1 MADFAYWSECITQI
15 VSMIELC
22 IEGYC
27 LYRFVKPFLRTE
39 KAALATGGLYFLSM
53 SARDVMPLYV
63 DAFIAYAMGS
73 LAAFLVMY
81 GLERRNGTQK
91 AFLAITYFSL
101 RWFTATIAELLYD
114 RLYHLV
120 EKTRWY
126 QGNSS
131 TSMQLMV
138 YVGVCAFYLV
148 MVYVITAAA
157 VCCITRSYICKYEQM
172 TKRELLMLASPPFLG
187 AVGYKVIRYY
197 RRFYILENGKP
208 AGVYDMLLLFYCGLA
223 IVVVVI
229 LIMLYQNIKAA
240 QEEKTANQLLSAQI
254 DNLKRHIGQVENLYQ
269 GIRSMKHDMTN
280 HILTLERLYAGN
292 EIKEA
297 KDYGKELKV
306 ALSQVTGEMKTGNPV
321 TDVILQELKSEAE
334 KRNIYFRS
342 DFYFPTGTDINVL
355 DVSVILNNALQ
366 NAMESITYF
375 TSKKAGKTEEPH
387 ISVLSYHRNNA
398 YMIEISNS
406 FIGELQWDEER
417 GLPVTSKEKTDGH
430 GYGLANIRMVARK
443 YSGDIAIDVK
453 DDEFRLS
460 IMLMME

>member
-1 MADFAYWSECITQI
+1 MAA
-15 VSMIELC
+15 
-22 IEGYC
+22 
-27 LYRFVKPFLRTE
+27 
-39 KAALATGGLYFLSM
+39 GGLYFLTM
-53 SARDVMPLYV
+53 SAIDVLQLNV
-63 DAFIAYAMGS
+63 DSFIAYALGS
-73 LAAFLVMY
+73 LTAFLVMY

-114 RLYHLV
+114 KLYSLV
-120 EKTRWY
+120 ENTAWY
-126 QGNSS
+126 QGNPSM
-131 TSMQLMV
+131 SMQLMV
-138 YVGVCAFYLV
+138 YAGVCAFYLV
-148 MVYVITAAA
+148 MVFVITTGT

-172 TKRELLMLASPPFLG
+172 TKREMLMLVSPPFLG
-187 AVGYKVIRYY
+187 VVGYKVIRYY
-197 RRFYILENGKP
+197 RRFYILENGLP
-208 AGVYDMLLLFYCGLA
+208 PVVYDMLLLFYCGLA
-223 IVVVVI
+223 IMVVVI

-240 QEEKTANQLLSAQI
+240 QEEKTANQLLSTQI

-292 EIKEA
+292 NVEEA
-297 KDYGKELKV
+297 LDYGKELKS
-306 ALSQVTGEMKTGNPV
+306 ALSPIEGEIKTGNPV

-334 KRNIYFRS
+334 KKSIHFRS
-342 DFYFPTGTDINVL
+342 DFYYPTDTNINAF

-366 NAMESITYF
+366 NAMENAEKSET
-375 TSKKAGKTEEPH
+375 PH

-398 YMIEISNS
+398 YMIEVSNS
-406 FIGELQWDEER
+406 FTGDLQWDEER

-430 GYGLANIRMVARK
+430 GYGLSNIRMVARK
-443 YSGDIAIDVK
+443 YSGDIAIDIK